1 MLYSIFFIVYISI
14 KLFVYVLCLYYS
26 VGTASASKKLDL
38 MPDPTPRLSTG
49 VNYSWSKNK
58 LSLSQKDSNQLSGYF
73 DWLIQFDGFFVFF
86 LDKGGGDLYIYV
98 YM

>member
-1 MLYSIFFIVYISI
+1 MNPKGVLYSIFFIVYISI

-73 DWLIQFDGFFVFF
+73 DWLIQFDGFFFF
-86 LDKGGGDLYIYV
+86 FG
-98 YM
+98 